1 HGAPVRPGLRSA
13 QGRCQARSRQ
23 PLTARG
29 AAPYGPALLPN
40 SMSGL
45 LDRRLLLVTGKG
57 GVGKSTV
64 AASLALRLAAAG
76 MRTLLCEVNADR
88 RLARMLGHAEVG
100 ADVTAVE
107 PNLSMVDLQPDAA
120 MREYVL
126 SKIRLERVY
135 RAVFEN
141 RMVRYF
147 LRFIPALAETVM
159 LGKVLW
165 HVRQW
170 PDAAGG
176 FDRIVLDLPATGH
189 ALTLLGVP
197 RSLLSALPSG
207 PMASEAVWM
216 QGLLTDPMVTAAVL
230 VSLPEELPVNET
242 LELAQ
247 AVRPRFGPADLAS
260 LSGRPG
266 LSRLAQTFEEDAR
279 RTEQALERLRAVDA
293 PLVQLPRLVTP
304 QVQRGELVSLGDA
317 LAEGLR

>member
-1 HGAPVRPGLRSA
+1 
-13 QGRCQARSRQ
+13 
-23 PLTARG
+23 
-29 AAPYGPALLPN
+29 
-40 SMSGL
+40 MSGL

-64 AASLALRLAAAG
+64 AASLALRLASAG

-88 RLARMLGHAEVG
+88 RLGRMLGHPEVG
-100 ADVTAVE
+100 PDVTPVE
-107 PNLSMVDLQPDAA
+107 PNLSMVDLEPDAS

-159 LGKVLW
+159 LGKVMW
-165 HVRQW
+165 HLRQW
-170 PDAAGG
+170 PDAPGG

-197 RSLLSALPSG
+197 HSLVATLPGG
-207 PMASEAVWM
+207 PMSTEAGWM
-216 QGLLTDPMVTAAVL
+216 LDMLTDPVITSAVL

-247 AVRPRFGPADLAS
+247 ELRTRLRVRVGAVVLNQSVQSRFGPADRSALA
-260 LSGRPG
+260 GRPG
-266 LSRLAQTFEEDAR
+266 LTALVQTYEEDAR
-279 RTEQALERLRAVDA
+279 RTEEAVERLLTIDA
-293 PLVQLPRLVTP
+293 PLLQLPRLVMP
-304 QVQRGELVSLGDA
+304 QLGRGELVSLGDA

>member
-1 HGAPVRPGLRSA
+1 
-13 QGRCQARSRQ
+13 
-23 PLTARG
+23 
-29 AAPYGPALLPN
+29 
-40 SMSGL
+40 MSGL

-76 MRTLLCEVNADR
+76 LRTLLCEVNAGG
-88 RLARMLGHAEVG
+88 RLGRMLGHPGVG
-100 ADVTAVE
+100 PDVTPVE
-107 PNLSMVDLQPDAA
+107 ANLSMVDLQPDAA

-159 LGKVLW
+159 LGKVAW

-170 PDAAGG
+170 PDAPGG

-197 RSLLSALPSG
+197 QSLVSALPSG
-207 PMASEAVWM
+207 PMSTEAGWM
-216 QGLLTDPMVTAAVL
+216 LDLLTDPVITSAVL
-230 VSLPEELPVNET
+230 VSLPEALPVNET
-242 LELAQ
+242 LELAHSLRSRLRVRVG
-247 AVRPRFGPADLAS
+247 AVVLNQSVRSRFGKADLSA
-260 LSGRPG
+260 LAGRPG
-266 LSRLAQTFEEDAR
+266 LTALAQTYEEDAR
-279 RTEQALERLRAVDA
+279 RSEEAVERLRALDA

-304 QVQRGELVSLGDA
+304 EVGRGELISLGDA

>member
-1 HGAPVRPGLRSA
+1 
-13 QGRCQARSRQ
+13 
-23 PLTARG
+23 
-29 AAPYGPALLPN
+29 
-40 SMSGL
+40 MSGL

-64 AASLALRLAAAG
+64 AASLALRLASAG
-76 MRTLLCEVNADR
+76 LRTLLCEVNADR
-88 RLARMLGHAEVG
+88 RLGRMLGHPGVGPEV
-100 ADVTAVE
+100 TPVE
-107 PNLSMVDLQPDAA
+107 PNLSMVDLEPDAA

-147 LRFIPALAETVM
+147 LRFVPSLAETVM
-159 LGKVLW
+159 LGKVMW
-165 HVRQW
+165 HLRQW
-170 PDAAGG
+170 PDAPGG

-197 RSLLSALPSG
+197 RSLVSALPSG
-207 PMASEAVWM
+207 PMSTEAGWM
-216 QGLLTDPMVTAAVL
+216 LDLLTDPVITSAVL

-247 AVRPRFGPADLAS
+247 ALRSRLWVRVGAVVLNQSVESRFGKADLSA
-260 LSGRPG
+260 LAGRPG
-266 LSRLAQTFEEDAR
+266 LTALVQTYEEDAR
-279 RTEQALERLRAVDA
+279 RTEEAAERLRAIDA
-293 PLVQLPRLVTP
+293 SLIRLPRLVTP
-304 QVQRGELVSLGDA
+304 EVRRGELVSLGDA

>member
-1 HGAPVRPGLRSA
+1 
-13 QGRCQARSRQ
+13 
-23 PLTARG
+23 
-29 AAPYGPALLPN
+29 
-40 SMSGL
+40 MSGL

-64 AASLALRLAAAG
+64 AAALALRLAAAG
-76 MRTLLCEVNADR
+76 LRTLLCEVNADR
-88 RLARMLGHAEVG
+88 RLGRMLGHPEVG
-100 ADVTAVE
+100 PEVTPVE
-107 PNLSMVDLQPDAA
+107 PNLSMVDLEPDAS

-126 SKIRLERVY
+126 SKIPSERVY

-141 RMVRYF
+141 RLVRYF

-159 LGKVLW
+159 LGKVMW
-165 HVRQW
+165 HLRQW
-170 PDAAGG
+170 PDAPGG

-197 RSLLSALPSG
+197 QSLVSALPSG
-207 PMASEAVWM
+207 PMSTEADWM
-216 QGLLTDPMVTAAVL
+216 LELLTDPAITSAVL

-247 AVRPRFGPADLAS
+247 ALRSRLKIRIGAVVLNQSVQSRFVPGDLAA

-266 LSRLAQTFEEDAR
+266 LTALAQAYEEDAR
-279 RTEQALERLRAVDA
+279 RTEGSVERLRAIDA
-293 PLVQLPRLVTP
+293 PLVQLPRLASP
-304 QVQRGELVSLGDA
+304 ALGRAELEALGDV

>member
-1 HGAPVRPGLRSA
+1 
-13 QGRCQARSRQ
+13 
-23 PLTARG
+23 
-29 AAPYGPALLPN
+29 
-40 SMSGL
+40 MSGL

-64 AASLALRLAAAG
+64 AASLALRLASAG
-76 MRTLLCEVNADR
+76 LRTLLCEVNADR
-88 RLARMLGHAEVG
+88 RLGRMLDHPEVG
-100 ADVTAVE
+100 PDVTPVE
-107 PNLSMVDLQPDAA
+107 PNLSMVDLEPDAA

-141 RMVRYF
+141 RLVRYF

-165 HVRQW
+165 HLRQW
-170 PDAAGG
+170 PDAPGG

-197 RSLLSALPSG
+197 QSLVSALPSG
-207 PMASEAVWM
+207 PMSSEADWM
-216 QGLLTDPMVTAAVL
+216 LELLTDPVITSAVL

-247 AVRPRFGPADLAS
+247 ALRTRLRVRVGAVVLNQSVQSRFGPADLSKLA
-260 LSGRPG
+260 GRPG
-266 LSRLAQTFEEDAR
+266 LSALVQAYEEDAR
-279 RTEQALERLRAVDA
+279 RTNDAVDRLQAIDA

-304 QVQRGELVSLGDA
+304 EVRRGELVSLGDA

>member
-1 HGAPVRPGLRSA
+1 
-13 QGRCQARSRQ
+13 
-23 PLTARG
+23 
-29 AAPYGPALLPN
+29 
-40 SMSGL
+40 MSGL

-64 AASLALRLAAAG
+64 AASLALRLASAG
-76 MRTLLCEVNADR
+76 LRTLLCEVNADR
-88 RLARMLGHAEVG
+88 RLSRMLGHPEVG
-100 ADVTAVE
+100 PDVMAVE
-107 PNLSMVDLQPDAA
+107 KGLSMVDLEPDAA

-170 PDAAGG
+170 PDAPGG

-197 RSLLSALPSG
+197 HGLLSALPTG
-207 PMASEAVWM
+207 PMAAEATWM
-216 QGLLTDPMVTAAVL
+216 LELLTDQAVSAAVL

-242 LELAQ
+242 LELADTLRSRLRIKVGSVVLNQ
-247 AVRPRFGPADLAS
+247 AVPPRFSPGDRKAVA
-260 LSGRPG
+260 GRPG
-266 LSRLAQTFEEDAR
+266 LAA
-279 RTEQALERLRAVDA
+279 
-293 PLVQLPRLVTP
+293 
-304 QVQRGELVSLGDA
+304 
-317 LAEGLR
+317 

>member
-1 HGAPVRPGLRSA
+1 
-13 QGRCQARSRQ
+13 
-23 PLTARG
+23 
-29 AAPYGPALLPN
+29 
-40 SMSGL
+40 M
-45 LDRRLLLVTGKG
+45 TGKG
-57 GVGKSTV
+57 GVGKSVV
-64 AASLALRLAAAG
+64 AASLALRLASAG
-76 MRTLLCEVNADR
+76 LRTLLCEVNTGG
-88 RLARMLGHAEVG
+88 RLGRMLGHREVG

-141 RMVRYF
+141 KMVRYF

-159 LGKVLW
+159 LGKVMW
-165 HVRQW
+165 HLRQW
-170 PDAAGG
+170 PDAPGG

-197 RSLLSALPSG
+197 QSLVTAHPSG
-207 PMASEAVWM
+207 PMSTEAGWM
-216 QGLLTDPMVTAAVL
+216 LDLLVDPLVTSAVL

-242 LELAQ
+242 LELSQALRSRLRVRVGAVVLNQ
-247 AVRPRFGPADLAS
+247 AVESRFGPADRSALA
-260 LSGRPG
+260 GRPG
-266 LSRLAQTFEEDAR
+266 LTALVQGYEEDAR
-279 RTEQALERLRAVDA
+279 HTEESRERLRQIDA

-304 QVQRGELVSLGDA
+304 QLGRGELESLGEL

>member
-1 HGAPVRPGLRSA
+1 
-13 QGRCQARSRQ
+13 
-23 PLTARG
+23 
-29 AAPYGPALLPN
+29 
-40 SMSGL
+40 MSGL

-64 AASLALRLAAAG
+64 AASLALRLASAG
-76 MRTLLCEVNADR
+76 LRTLLCEVNADR
-88 RLARMLGHAEVG
+88 RLGRMLGHPEVG
-100 ADVTAVE
+100 HDVTPVE
-107 PNLSMVDLQPDAA
+107 ANLSMVDLEPDAA

-147 LRFIPALAETVM
+147 LRFVPALAETVM
-159 LGKVLW
+159 LGKVMW
-165 HVRQW
+165 HLRQW
-170 PDAAGG
+170 PDAPGG

-197 RSLLSALPSG
+197 QSLVSTLPSG
-207 PMASEAVWM
+207 PMSTEANWM
-216 QGLLTDPMVTAAVL
+216 LELLTDPVVTSAVL

-247 AVRPRFGPADLAS
+247 ALRGLRIRLGALVLNQSVRSRFGPADVAAMA
-260 LSGRPG
+260 GRPG
-266 LSRLAQTFEEDAR
+266 LSALVQTYEEDAR
-279 RTEQALERLRAVDA
+279 RTEEAVERFRVIDA

-304 QVQRGELVSLGDA
+304 EVQRGELVSFGDA

>member
-1 HGAPVRPGLRSA
+1 
-13 QGRCQARSRQ
+13 
-23 PLTARG
+23 
-29 AAPYGPALLPN
+29 
-40 SMSGL
+40 MSGL

-76 MRTLLCEVNADR
+76 LRTLLCEVNADR
-88 RLARMLGHAEVG
+88 RLGRMLGHPEVG
-100 ADVTAVE
+100 PDVKAVE
-107 PNLSMVDLQPDAA
+107 PNLSMVDLEPDAA

-147 LRFIPALAETVM
+147 LRFVPSLAETVM

-165 HVRQW
+165 HLRQW
-170 PDAAGG
+170 PDAPGG

-197 RSLLSALPSG
+197 QNLVSALPSG
-207 PMASEAVWM
+207 PMSSEADWM
-216 QGLLTDPMVTAAVL
+216 LELLTDPAITSAVL

-242 LELAQ
+242 LELNEALRTRLRIRVG
-247 AVRPRFGPADLAS
+247 AVVLNQSVESRFAPADLGA
-260 LSGRPG
+260 LARRPG
-266 LSRLAQTFEEDAR
+266 LSALVQTYEEDAR
-279 RTEQALERLRAVDA
+279 RTEAAAERLRAIDA
-293 PLVQLPRLVTP
+293 SLIRLPRLVTP
-304 QVQRGELVSLGDA
+304 EVQRGELVSLGDA

>member
-1 HGAPVRPGLRSA
+1 
-13 QGRCQARSRQ
+13 
-23 PLTARG
+23 
-29 AAPYGPALLPN
+29 
-40 SMSGL
+40 MSGL

-64 AASLALRLAAAG
+64 AASLALRLASAG
-76 MRTLLCEVNADR
+76 MRTLLCEVNTGG
-88 RLARMLGHAEVG
+88 RLARRLGHREVG

-107 PNLSMVDLQPDAA
+107 PNLSMVDLQPDAS

-147 LRFIPALAETVM
+147 LRFIPSLAETVM
-159 LGKVLW
+159 LGKVMW
-165 HVRQW
+165 HLRQW
-170 PDAAGG
+170 PDAPGG

-197 RSLLSALPSG
+197 QSLVSALPSG
-207 PMASEAVWM
+207 PMATEAGWM
-216 QGLLTDPMVTAAVL
+216 RDLLVDPIVTSAVL

-242 LELAQ
+242 LELSQALRSRLRVRVGAVVLNQ
-247 AVRPRFGPADLAS
+247 AVESRFGRDARSALA
-260 LSGRPG
+260 GRPG
-266 LSRLAQTFEEDAR
+266 LTALVQGWEEDAR
-279 RTEQALERLRAVDA
+279 RTEESVERLRTIDA
-293 PLVQLPRLVTP
+293 PLVQMPRLVTP
-304 QVQRGELVSLGDA
+304 QLGRGELESLGEL

>member
-1 HGAPVRPGLRSA
+1 
-13 QGRCQARSRQ
+13 
-23 PLTARG
+23 
-29 AAPYGPALLPN
+29 
-40 SMSGL
+40 MSGL

-64 AASLALRLAAAG
+64 AASLALRLASAG
-76 MRTLLCEVNADR
+76 LRTLLCEVNAGG
-88 RLARMLGHAEVG
+88 RLGRMLEHPGVGPEV
-100 ADVTAVE
+100 APVE
-107 PNLSMVDLQPDAA
+107 PNLSMVDLEPDAA

-147 LRFIPALAETVM
+147 LRFVPALAETVM

-170 PDAAGG
+170 PDAPGG

-197 RSLLSALPSG
+197 QSLVTALPSG
-207 PMASEAVWM
+207 PMSSEADWM
-216 QGLLTDPMVTAAVL
+216 LELLTDPATTSAVL

-247 AVRPRFGPADLAS
+247 ELRTRLRVRVGAVVLNQSVRSRFGQADLSA

-266 LSRLAQTFEEDAR
+266 LTSLVQTYEEDAR
-279 RTEQALERLRAVDA
+279 RTEEAVDRLQAVDA
-293 PLVQLPRLVTP
+293 PLVRLPRLVTP
-304 QVQRGELVSLGDA
+304 EVRRGELVSLGDA

>member
-1 HGAPVRPGLRSA
+1 
-13 QGRCQARSRQ
+13 
-23 PLTARG
+23 
-29 AAPYGPALLPN
+29 
-40 SMSGL
+40 MSGL

-64 AASLALRLAAAG
+64 AAALALRLASAG
-76 MRTLLCEVNADR
+76 LRTLLCEVNADR
-88 RLARMLGHAEVG
+88 RLGRMLGHPEVG
-100 ADVTAVE
+100 HDVTPVE
-107 PNLSMVDLQPDAA
+107 ANLSMVDLEPDAA

-147 LRFIPALAETVM
+147 LRFVPALAETVM

-165 HVRQW
+165 HLRQW
-170 PDAAGG
+170 PDAPGG
-176 FDRIVLDLPATGH
+176 FNRIVLDLPATGH

-197 RSLLSALPSG
+197 QSLVSTLPSG
-207 PMASEAVWM
+207 PMASEAGWM
-216 QGLLTDPMVTAAVL
+216 LELLTNPAVTSAVL

-247 AVRPRFGPADLAS
+247 ALRGGLRIKVGALVLNQSVQSRFGPADLAA
-260 LSGRPG
+260 LAGRPG
-266 LSRLAQTFEEDAR
+266 LGALVQTHEEDAR
-279 RTEQALERLRAVDA
+279 RTEVALERFRTIDA

-304 QVQRGELVSLGDA
+304 EVQRGELVSLGDA
-317 LAEGLR
+317 LAEGFR

>member
-1 HGAPVRPGLRSA
+1 
-13 QGRCQARSRQ
+13 
-23 PLTARG
+23 
-29 AAPYGPALLPN
+29 
-40 SMSGL
+40 MSGL

-64 AASLALRLAAAG
+64 AAALALRLASAG
-76 MRTLLCEVNADR
+76 LRTLLCEVNADG
-88 RLARMLGHAEVG
+88 RLGRMLGHPEVG
-100 ADVTAVE
+100 HDVTPVE
-107 PNLSMVDLQPDAA
+107 ANLSMVDLEPDAA

-147 LRFIPALAETVM
+147 LRFVPALAETVM
-159 LGKVLW
+159 LGKVMW
-165 HVRQW
+165 HLRQW
-170 PDAAGG
+170 PDAPGG

-189 ALTLLGVP
+189 ALALLGVP
-197 RSLLSALPSG
+197 QSLVSALPSG
-207 PMASEAVWM
+207 PMATEAGWM
-216 QGLLTDPMVTAAVL
+216 LDLLTDPAVTSAVL

-247 AVRPRFGPADLAS
+247 ALRGGLRVRVGALVLNQSVQSRFGPADVAALV
-260 LSGRPG
+260 GRPG
-266 LSRLAQTFEEDAR
+266 LSALVQTHEEDAR
-279 RTEQALERLRAVDA
+279 RTEEAVDRFRTIDA

-304 QVQRGELVSLGDA
+304 EVQRGELVSLGDA

>member
-1 HGAPVRPGLRSA
+1 
-13 QGRCQARSRQ
+13 
-23 PLTARG
+23 
-29 AAPYGPALLPN
+29 
-40 SMSGL
+40 MSGL

-64 AASLALRLAAAG
+64 AASLALRLASAG
-76 MRTLLCEVNADR
+76 LRTLLCEVNTGG
-88 RLARMLGHAEVG
+88 RLGRMLGHREVG
-100 ADVTAVE
+100 ADVTKVE

-159 LGKVLW
+159 RGKALW
-165 HVRQW
+165 HLRQW

-197 RSLLSALPSG
+197 QSLLSALPTG
-207 PMASEAVWM
+207 PMASEAGWM
-216 QGLLTDPMVTAAVL
+216 RDLLVDPNVTSAVL

-242 LELAQ
+242 LELSQALRSRLRIRVGAVVLNQ
-247 AVRPRFGPADLAS
+247 AVQSRFGQEARSALA
-260 LSGRPG
+260 GRPG
-266 LSRLAQTFEEDAR
+266 LTALVQGWEEDAR
-279 RTEQALERLRAVDA
+279 RTEASRERLREIDA

-304 QVQRGELVSLGDA
+304 QLGRGELVSLGDL
-317 LAEGLR
+317 LAEGFR

>member
-1 HGAPVRPGLRSA
+1 
-13 QGRCQARSRQ
+13 
-23 PLTARG
+23 
-29 AAPYGPALLPN
+29 
-40 SMSGL
+40 MSGL

-57 GVGKSTV
+57 GVGKSVV
-64 AASLALRLAAAG
+64 AASLALRLASAG
-76 MRTLLCEVNADR
+76 LRTLLCEVNTGG
-88 RLARMLGHAEVG
+88 RLGRMLGHREVG
-100 ADVTAVE
+100 ADVTGVE

-141 RMVRYF
+141 KMVRYF

-165 HVRQW
+165 HLRQW
-170 PDAAGG
+170 PDAVGG

-197 RSLLSALPSG
+197 QSLLSALPSG
-207 PMASEAVWM
+207 PMASEAGWM
-216 QGLLTDPMVTAAVL
+216 RDLLIDPVVTSAVL

-242 LELAQ
+242 LELSQALRSRLRIRVGATVLNQ
-247 AVRPRFGPADLAS
+247 AVESRFGPETRSALA
-260 LSGRPG
+260 GKPG
-266 LSRLAQTFEEDAR
+266 LTALVQGWEEDAR
-279 RTEQALERLRAVDA
+279 RTEESRERLRQIDA

-304 QVQRGELVSLGDA
+304 QLGRGELESLGEL

>member
-1 HGAPVRPGLRSA
+1 
-13 QGRCQARSRQ
+13 
-23 PLTARG
+23 
-29 AAPYGPALLPN
+29 
-40 SMSGL
+40 MSGL

-64 AASLALRLAAAG
+64 AAALALRLAAAG
-76 MRTLLCEVNADR
+76 LRTLLCEVNADR
-88 RLARMLGHAEVG
+88 RLGRMLGHPEVG
-100 ADVTAVE
+100 PEVTPVE
-107 PNLSMVDLQPDAA
+107 ANLAMVDLEPDAS

-126 SKIRLERVY
+126 SKIPSQRVY

-141 RMVRYF
+141 RLVRYF

-159 LGKVLW
+159 LGKVMW
-165 HVRQW
+165 HLRQW
-170 PDAAGG
+170 PDAPGG

-197 RSLLSALPSG
+197 HSLVSALPSG
-207 PMASEAVWM
+207 PMSTEADWM
-216 QGLLTDPMVTAAVL
+216 LELLTDPAITSAVL

-247 AVRPRFGPADLAS
+247 ALRSRLKIRIGAVVLNQSVQSRFGPGDLAA

-266 LSRLAQTFEEDAR
+266 LTALAQAYEEDAR
-279 RTEQALERLRAVDA
+279 RTEGSVDRLRAIDP
-293 PLVQLPRLVTP
+293 PLVQLPRLVSP
-304 QVQRGELVSLGDA
+304 ALGRAELEALGDV

>member
-1 HGAPVRPGLRSA
+1 
-13 QGRCQARSRQ
+13 
-23 PLTARG
+23 
-29 AAPYGPALLPN
+29 
-40 SMSGL
+40 MSGL

-64 AASLALRLAAAG
+64 AASLALRLASAG
-76 MRTLLCEVNADR
+76 LRTLLCEVNAGG
-88 RLARMLGHAEVG
+88 RLGRMLEHPGVGPEV
-100 ADVTAVE
+100 AAVE
-107 PNLSMVDLQPDAA
+107 PNLSMVDLEPDAA

-170 PDAAGG
+170 PDAPGG

-197 RSLLSALPSG
+197 QSLVTALPSG
-207 PMASEAVWM
+207 PMSSEADWM
-216 QGLLTDPMVTAAVL
+216 LELLTDPAITSAVL

-247 AVRPRFGPADLAS
+247 ELRTRLRVRVGAVVLNQSVKSRFGQADLSA

-266 LSRLAQTFEEDAR
+266 LTSMVQTWEEDAR
-279 RTEQALERLRAVDA
+279 RTEEAVDRLQAVDA
-293 PLVQLPRLVTP
+293 PLVRLPRLVTP
-304 QVQRGELVSLGDA
+304 EVRRGELVSLGDV

>member
-1 HGAPVRPGLRSA
+1 
-13 QGRCQARSRQ
+13 
-23 PLTARG
+23 
-29 AAPYGPALLPN
+29 
-40 SMSGL
+40 MSGL

-76 MRTLLCEVNADR
+76 LRTLLCEVNADR
-88 RLARMLGHAEVG
+88 RLGRMLGHPEVG
-100 ADVTAVE
+100 PDVTAVE
-107 PNLSMVDLQPDAA
+107 PNLSMVDLEPDAA

-147 LRFIPALAETVM
+147 LRFVPSLAETVM

-165 HVRQW
+165 HLRQW
-170 PDAAGG
+170 PDAPGG

-197 RSLLSALPSG
+197 QNLVSALPSG
-207 PMASEAVWM
+207 PMSSEADWM
-216 QGLLTDPMVTAAVL
+216 LDLLTDPVITSAVL

-242 LELAQ
+242 LELNEALRTRLRIRVG
-247 AVRPRFGPADLAS
+247 AVVLNQSVESRFAPADLGA
-260 LSGRPG
+260 LARRPG
-266 LSRLAQTFEEDAR
+266 LSALVQTYEEDAR
-279 RTEQALERLRAVDA
+279 RTEEAAERLRAIDA
-293 PLVQLPRLVTP
+293 SLIRLPRLVTP
-304 QVQRGELVSLGDA
+304 EVQRGELVSLGDA

>member
-1 HGAPVRPGLRSA
+1 
-13 QGRCQARSRQ
+13 
-23 PLTARG
+23 
-29 AAPYGPALLPN
+29 
-40 SMSGL
+40 MSGL

-64 AASLALRLAAAG
+64 AAALALRLAEAG
-76 MRTLLCEVNADR
+76 FRTLLCEVNADR
-88 RLARMLGHAEVG
+88 RLGRTMGHPEVG
-100 ADVTAVE
+100 PEVKPVE
-107 PNLSMVDLQPDAA
+107 TNLSMVDLEPDAS

-126 SKIRLERVY
+126 SKIRSERVY

-141 RMVRYF
+141 RLVRYF

-165 HVRQW
+165 HLRQW
-170 PDAAGG
+170 PDAPGG

-197 RSLLSALPSG
+197 QSLVSALPSG
-207 PMASEAVWM
+207 PMSSEADWM
-216 QGLLTDPMVTAAVL
+216 LELLTDPAITSAVL

-247 AVRPRFGPADLAS
+247 ALRSRLKVRIGALVLNQSVESRFGPGDLAA

-266 LSRLAQTFEEDAR
+266 LSALAQAYEENAR
-279 RTEQALERLRAVDA
+279 RTEDALERLRIIDA
-293 PLVQLPRLVTP
+293 PLVQLPRLVSP
-304 QVQRGELVSLGDA
+304 ALGRAELESLGDV

>member
-1 HGAPVRPGLRSA
+1 
-13 QGRCQARSRQ
+13 
-23 PLTARG
+23 
-29 AAPYGPALLPN
+29 
-40 SMSGL
+40 MSGL

-64 AASLALRLAAAG
+64 AASLALRLASAG
-76 MRTLLCEVNADR
+76 LRTLLCEVNADR
-88 RLARMLGHAEVG
+88 RLGRMLGHPEVG
-100 ADVTAVE
+100 HDVTPVE
-107 PNLSMVDLQPDAA
+107 ANLSMVDLEPDAA

-147 LRFIPALAETVM
+147 LRFVPALAETVM

-165 HVRQW
+165 HLRQW
-170 PDAAGG
+170 PDAPGG

-197 RSLLSALPSG
+197 QSLVSTLPSG
-207 PMASEAVWM
+207 PMSSEAGWM
-216 QGLLTDPMVTAAVL
+216 LELLTDPAITSAVL
-230 VSLPEELPVNET
+230 VSLPEDLPVNET

-247 AVRPRFGPADLAS
+247 ALRGLRIRLGALVLNQSVQSRFLPADIAAVA
-260 LSGRPG
+260 GRPG
-266 LSRLAQTFEEDAR
+266 LSALVQTYEEDAR
-279 RTEQALERLRAVDA
+279 RTEEAVERFRVIDA

-304 QVQRGELVSLGDA
+304 EVQRGELVSLGDV
-317 LAEGLR
+317 LAERLR

>member
-1 HGAPVRPGLRSA
+1 
-13 QGRCQARSRQ
+13 
-23 PLTARG
+23 
-29 AAPYGPALLPN
+29 
-40 SMSGL
+40 MSGL

-64 AASLALRLAAAG
+64 AAALALRLAAAG
-76 MRTLLCEVNADR
+76 LRTLLCEVNADR
-88 RLARMLGHAEVG
+88 RLGRMLGHPEVG
-100 ADVTAVE
+100 PEVTPVE
-107 PNLSMVDLQPDAA
+107 PNLSMVDLEPDAS

-126 SKIRLERVY
+126 SKIPSERVY

-141 RMVRYF
+141 RLVRYF

-159 LGKVLW
+159 LGKVMW
-165 HVRQW
+165 HLRQW
-170 PDAAGG
+170 PDAPGG

-197 RSLLSALPSG
+197 HSLVSALPSG
-207 PMASEAVWM
+207 PMSTEADWM
-216 QGLLTDPMVTAAVL
+216 LELLTDPAITSAVL

-247 AVRPRFGPADLAS
+247 ALRSRLKIRIGAVVLNQSVQSRFGPGDLAA

-266 LSRLAQTFEEDAR
+266 LTALAQAYEEDAR
-279 RTEQALERLRAVDA
+279 RTEGSVERLRAIDA
-293 PLVQLPRLVTP
+293 PLVQLPRLVSP
-304 QVQRGELVSLGDA
+304 ALGRAELEALGDV

>member
-1 HGAPVRPGLRSA
+1 
-13 QGRCQARSRQ
+13 
-23 PLTARG
+23 
-29 AAPYGPALLPN
+29 
-40 SMSGL
+40 MSGL

-64 AASLALRLAAAG
+64 AASLALRLASAG
-76 MRTLLCEVNADR
+76 LRTLLCEVNTGG
-88 RLARMLGHAEVG
+88 RLGRMLGHREVG
-100 ADVTAVE
+100 ADVTKVE

-165 HVRQW
+165 HLRQW

-197 RSLLSALPSG
+197 QSLLSALPTG
-207 PMASEAVWM
+207 PMASEAGWM
-216 QGLLTDPMVTAAVL
+216 RDLLIDPNVTSAVL

-242 LELAQ
+242 LELSQALRSRLRIRVGAVVLNQ
-247 AVRPRFGPADLAS
+247 AVESRFGREARSA

-266 LSRLAQTFEEDAR
+266 LTALVQGWEEDAR
-279 RTEQALERLRAVDA
+279 RTEESLERLRAIDA

-304 QVQRGELVSLGDA
+304 RLGRTELESLGDL

>member
-1 HGAPVRPGLRSA
+1 
-13 QGRCQARSRQ
+13 
-23 PLTARG
+23 
-29 AAPYGPALLPN
+29 
-40 SMSGL
+40 MSGL

-64 AASLALRLAAAG
+64 AAALALRLASAG
-76 MRTLLCEVNADR
+76 LRTLLCEVNADR
-88 RLARMLGHAEVG
+88 RLGRMLGHPEVG
-100 ADVTAVE
+100 SEVTPVE
-107 PNLSMVDLQPDAA
+107 ANLAMVDLEPDAS

-126 SKIRLERVY
+126 SKIPSQRVY

-141 RMVRYF
+141 RLVRYF

-159 LGKVLW
+159 LGKVMW
-165 HVRQW
+165 HLRQW
-170 PDAAGG
+170 PDAPGG

-197 RSLLSALPSG
+197 HSLVSALPSG
-207 PMASEAVWM
+207 PMSTEADWM
-216 QGLLTDPMVTAAVL
+216 LELLTDPVITSTVL

-247 AVRPRFGPADLAS
+247 ALRSRLKVRIGAVVLNQSVQSRFGPGNLAA

-266 LSRLAQTFEEDAR
+266 LTALAQAYEEDAR
-279 RTEQALERLRAVDA
+279 RTEGSVERLRAIDA
-293 PLVQLPRLVTP
+293 PLVQLPRLVSP
-304 QVQRGELVSLGDA
+304 ALGRAELEALGDV

>member
-1 HGAPVRPGLRSA
+1 
-13 QGRCQARSRQ
+13 
-23 PLTARG
+23 
-29 AAPYGPALLPN
+29 
-40 SMSGL
+40 MSGL

-64 AASLALRLAAAG
+64 AAALALRLASAG
-76 MRTLLCEVNADR
+76 LRTLLCEVNAGG
-88 RLARMLGHAEVG
+88 RLGRMLEHPGVG
-100 ADVTAVE
+100 PEVTAVE
-107 PNLSMVDLQPDAA
+107 PNLSMVDLEPDAS

-147 LRFIPALAETVM
+147 LRFVPSLAETVM

-170 PDAAGG
+170 PDAPGG

-197 RSLLSALPSG
+197 QSLVTALPSG
-207 PMASEAVWM
+207 PMSSEADWM
-216 QGLLTDPMVTAAVL
+216 LELLTNPVLTSAVL

-247 AVRPRFGPADLAS
+247 S
-260 LSGRPG
+260 LR
-266 LSRLAQTFEEDAR
+266 SRLRA
-279 RTEQALERLRAVDA
+279 ALERNRKLAEENQRLRR
-293 PLVQLPRLVTP
+293 QLA
-304 QVQRGELVSLGDA
+304 QALGDQRATARTGQVTTHAGPPHRIA
-317 LAEGLR
+317 LR

>member
-1 HGAPVRPGLRSA
+1 
-13 QGRCQARSRQ
+13 
-23 PLTARG
+23 
-29 AAPYGPALLPN
+29 
-40 SMSGL
+40 MSGL

-247 AVRPRFGPADLAS
+247 ALRTELQIRIGAVVLNQAVRPRFGPADLAS

-266 LSRLAQTFEEDAR
+266 LSRLAQTSEEDAR